1 MVQPSAFAALV
12 PAYPAWFRIW
22 ACWPAYPWVPVP
34 LRTSMTAPWSGSE
47 VAAGEDELGE
57 GVGSAEGVASTVGA
71 ALGLADALGVVAAT
85 VGVVV
90 AGVVVCW
97 RDRAVAAAHP
107 RAGTITRMARKGHT
121 FFHLDG
127 LGRCM
132 PTGVSSPA
140 RSNSSLG
147 Y

>member
-1 MVQPSAFAALV
+1 
-12 PAYPAWFRIW
+12 
-22 ACWPAYPWVPVP
+22 
-34 LRTSMTAPWSGSE
+34 MTAPWSGSE
-47 VAAGEDELGE
+47 EAAGEDELGE

-85 VGVVV
+85 VGAFV

-132 PTGVSSPA
+132 PTGISSPA

>member
-1 MVQPSAFAALV
+1 
-12 PAYPAWFRIW
+12 
-22 ACWPAYPWVPVP
+22 
-34 LRTSMTAPWSGSE
+34 MTAPWSGSAE
-47 VAAGEDELGE
+47 AAEDEELAEELGA
-57 GVGSAEGVASTVGA
+57 VDTA
-71 ALGLADALGVVAAT
+71 
-85 VGVVV
+85 VGVEP
-90 AGVVVCW
+90 GVVVCW

-132 PTGVSSPA
+132 PTGISSPA

>member
-1 MVQPSAFAALV
+1 
-12 PAYPAWFRIW
+12 
-22 ACWPAYPWVPVP
+22 
-34 LRTSMTAPWSGSE
+34 
-47 VAAGEDELGE
+47 
-57 GVGSAEGVASTVGA
+57 VASAVGA
-71 ALGLADALGVVAAT
+71 VLGLAEELGTVDTA
-85 VGVVV
+85 VGVEL
-90 AGVVVCW
+90 GVVVCW

-132 PTGVSSPA
+132 PTGISSPA

>member
-1 MVQPSAFAALV
+1 
-12 PAYPAWFRIW
+12 
-22 ACWPAYPWVPVP
+22 
-34 LRTSMTAPWSGSE
+34 MTAPWSGSAE
-47 VAAGEDELGE
+47 AAEDEELAE
-57 GVGSAEGVASTVGA
+57 GVGSAGAVASAVGA
-71 ALGLADALGVVAAT
+71 AVGLAEELGAVDTAV
-85 VGVVV
+85 
-90 AGVVVCW
+90 GVVVCW

-107 RAGTITRMARKGHT
+107 RAGTITRMARKGQT

-132 PTGVSSPA
+132 PTGISSPA

>member
-1 MVQPSAFAALV
+1 
-12 PAYPAWFRIW
+12 
-22 ACWPAYPWVPVP
+22 
-34 LRTSMTAPWSGSE
+34 MTAPWSGSE

-57 GVGSAEGVASTVGA
+57 GVGSSEGVASTVGA

-85 VGVVV
+85 VGV
-90 AGVVVCW
+90 VVVCW

-132 PTGVSSPA
+132 PTGISSPA

>member
-1 MVQPSAFAALV
+1 
-12 PAYPAWFRIW
+12 
-22 ACWPAYPWVPVP
+22 
-34 LRTSMTAPWSGSE
+34 MTAPWSGSAE
-47 VAAGEDELGE
+47 AAEDEELAE
-57 GVGSAEGVASTVGA
+57 GVGSADAVASAVGA
-71 ALGLADALGVVAAT
+71 VLGLAEELGTVDTA
-85 VGVVV
+85 VGVEL
-90 AGVVVCW
+90 GVVVCW

-107 RAGTITRMARKGHT
+107 RAGTITRMARRGHT

-132 PTGVSSPA
+132 PTGISSPA

>member
-1 MVQPSAFAALV
+1 
-12 PAYPAWFRIW
+12 
-22 ACWPAYPWVPVP
+22 
-34 LRTSMTAPWSGSE
+34 MTAPWSGSAE
-47 VAAGEDELGE
+47 AEEDEELAE
-57 GVGSAEGVASTVGA
+57 GVGSADAVASVVGA
-71 ALGLADALGVVAAT
+71 VLGLAEELAEGVGSADAVASAVGDAEGAAALGVVAAGLGALLT
-85 VGVVV
+85 
-90 AGVVVCW
+90 VVCW

-132 PTGVSSPA
+132 PTGISSPA

>member
-1 MVQPSAFAALV
+1 
-12 PAYPAWFRIW
+12 
-22 ACWPAYPWVPVP
+22 
-34 LRTSMTAPWSGSE
+34 MTAPWSGSE

-57 GVGSAEGVASTVGA
+57 GVGSAVGDAEGA
-71 ALGLADALGVVAAT
+71 AALGVVAAGLGALLT
-85 VGVVV
+85 
-90 AGVVVCW
+90 VVCW

-107 RAGTITRMARKGHT
+107 RAGTITRMARKGQT

-132 PTGVSSPA
+132 PTGISSPA

>member
-1 MVQPSAFAALV
+1 
-12 PAYPAWFRIW
+12 
-22 ACWPAYPWVPVP
+22 
-34 LRTSMTAPWSGSE
+34 MTAPWSGSAE
-47 VAAGEDELGE
+47 AAEDEELAE
-57 GVGSAEGVASTVGA
+57 GVGSAGAVASAVGA
-71 ALGLADALGVVAAT
+71 AVGLAEELGAVDTAV
-85 VGVVV
+85 
-90 AGVVVCW
+90 GVVVCW

-132 PTGVSSPA
+132 PTGISSPA

>member
-1 MVQPSAFAALV
+1 
-12 PAYPAWFRIW
+12 
-22 ACWPAYPWVPVP
+22 
-34 LRTSMTAPWSGSE
+34 MTAPWSGSAE
-47 VAAGEDELGE
+47 AEEDEELAE
-57 GVGSAEGVASTVGA
+57 GVGSADAVASAVGA
-71 ALGLADALGVVAAT
+71 VLGLAEELGAVDTAE
-85 VGVVV
+85 GVEL
-90 AGVVVCW
+90 GVVVCW

-121 FFHLDG
+121 FFHLEG

-132 PTGVSSPA
+132 PTGISSPA

>member
-1 MVQPSAFAALV
+1 
-12 PAYPAWFRIW
+12 
-22 ACWPAYPWVPVP
+22 
-34 LRTSMTAPWSGSE
+34 MTAPWSGSE

-57 GVGSAEGVASTVGA
+57 GVGSSEGVASTVGA

-107 RAGTITRMARKGHT
+107 RAGTITRMARKGHYRIR
-121 FFHLDG
+121 G
-127 LGRCM
+127 SAAQVARGECGVACAALGWCHE
-132 PTGVSSPA
+132 
-140 RSNSSLG
+140 
-147 Y
+147 

>member
-1 MVQPSAFAALV
+1 
-12 PAYPAWFRIW
+12 
-22 ACWPAYPWVPVP
+22 
-34 LRTSMTAPWSGSE
+34 MTAPWSGSAE
-47 VAAGEDELGE
+47 ADEDEELAE
-57 GVGSAEGVASTVGA
+57 GVGSAGAVASVVGA
-71 ALGLADALGVVAAT
+71 ALGLAEELGAVDTAVGVELGVVA
-85 VGVVV
+85 
-90 AGVVVCW
+90 CW

-132 PTGVSSPA
+132 PTGISSPA

>member
-1 MVQPSAFAALV
+1 
-12 PAYPAWFRIW
+12 
-22 ACWPAYPWVPVP
+22 
-34 LRTSMTAPWSGSE
+34 MTAPWSGSE
-47 VAAGEDELGE
+47 EADEEELAE
-57 GVGSAEGVASTVGA
+57 GVGSAGA
-71 ALGLADALGVVAAT
+71 AASAVGEAEGAAELGALAAGLGALLTVA
-85 VGVVV
+85 
-90 AGVVVCW
+90 CW

-107 RAGTITRMARKGHT
+107 RAGTITRMARKGQT

-132 PTGVSSPA
+132 PTGISSPA

>member
-1 MVQPSAFAALV
+1 
-12 PAYPAWFRIW
+12 
-22 ACWPAYPWVPVP
+22 
-34 LRTSMTAPWSGSE
+34 MTAPWSGSAE
-47 VAAGEDELGE
+47 AEEDEELAE
-57 GVGSAEGVASTVGA
+57 GVGSADAVASAVGA
-71 ALGLADALGVVAAT
+71 VLGLAEELGAVDTA
-85 VGVVV
+85 VGVEL
-90 AGVVVCW
+90 GVVVCW

-107 RAGTITRMARKGHT
+107 SAGTITRMARKGHT

-132 PTGVSSPA
+132 PTGISSPA

>member
-1 MVQPSAFAALV
+1 M
-12 PAYPAWFRIW
+12 
-22 ACWPAYPWVPVP
+22 
-34 LRTSMTAPWSGSE
+34 RTWMTAPWSGSE
-47 VAAGEDELGE
+47 EADGEEELAE
-57 GVGSAEGVASTVGA
+57 GVGSADAVSSAVGA
-71 ALGLADALGVVAAT
+71 VLGLAEELGAVDTA
-85 VGVVV
+85 VGVEL
-90 AGVVVCW
+90 GVVVCW

-132 PTGVSSPA
+132 PTGISSPA

>member
-1 MVQPSAFAALV
+1 MA
-12 PAYPAWFRIW
+12 
-22 ACWPAYPWVPVP
+22 
-34 LRTSMTAPWSGSE
+34 APWSGSE
-47 VAAGEDELGE
+47 EADGEEELAE
-57 GVGSAEGVASTVGA
+57 GVGSADAVASGVGA
-71 ALGLADALGVVAAT
+71 AEGAAALGAVAAGLGALLT
-85 VGVVV
+85 
-90 AGVVVCW
+90 VVCW

-107 RAGTITRMARKGHT
+107 RAGTITRMARKGQT

-132 PTGVSSPA
+132 PTGMSSPV

>member
-1 MVQPSAFAALV
+1 
-12 PAYPAWFRIW
+12 
-22 ACWPAYPWVPVP
+22 
-34 LRTSMTAPWSGSE
+34 MTAPWSGSE
-47 VAAGEDELGE
+47 EADEEELAE
-57 GVGSAEGVASTVGA
+57 GVGSAGAAASAVGEAEGAA
-71 ALGLADALGVVAAT
+71 ALGALAAGLGALLTVA
-85 VGVVV
+85 
-90 AGVVVCW
+90 VCW

-132 PTGVSSPA
+132 PTGISSPA

>member
-1 MVQPSAFAALV
+1 MGSAGA
-12 PAYPAWFRIW
+12 
-22 ACWPAYPWVPVP
+22 
-34 LRTSMTAPWSGSE
+34 
-47 VAAGEDELGE
+47 VASP
-57 GVGSAEGVASTVGA
+57 VGSAV
-71 ALGLADALGVVAAT
+71 GLAEELGAVDT
-85 VGVVV
+85 PVGGA

-121 FFHLDG
+121 FFHLEG

-132 PTGVSSPA
+132 PTGISSPA

>member
-1 MVQPSAFAALV
+1 MGSAGA
-12 PAYPAWFRIW
+12 
-22 ACWPAYPWVPVP
+22 
-34 LRTSMTAPWSGSE
+34 
-47 VAAGEDELGE
+47 VASA
-57 GVGSAEGVASTVGA
+57 VGSAV
-71 ALGLADALGVVAAT
+71 GLAEELGAVDT
-85 VGVVV
+85 PVGGA

-121 FFHLDG
+121 FFHLEG

-132 PTGVSSPA
+132 PTGISSPA

>member
-1 MVQPSAFAALV
+1 
-12 PAYPAWFRIW
+12 
-22 ACWPAYPWVPVP
+22 
-34 LRTSMTAPWSGSE
+34 MTAPWSGSE

-71 ALGLADALGVVAAT
+71 SLGLADALGVVAAT

-97 RDRAVAAAHP
+97 RDRAVAAAQP

-132 PTGVSSPA
+132 PTGISSPA

>member
-1 MVQPSAFAALV
+1 
-12 PAYPAWFRIW
+12 
-22 ACWPAYPWVPVP
+22 
-34 LRTSMTAPWSGSE
+34 MTAPWSGSAE
-47 VAAGEDELGE
+47 AAEDEELAE
-57 GVGSAEGVASTVGA
+57 GVGSAGASAVGA
-71 ALGLADALGVVAAT
+71 AVGLAEELGAVDTA
-85 VGVVV
+85 VGVEP
-90 AGVVVCW
+90 GVVVCW

-132 PTGVSSPA
+132 PTGISSPA

>member
-1 MVQPSAFAALV
+1 
-12 PAYPAWFRIW
+12 
-22 ACWPAYPWVPVP
+22 
-34 LRTSMTAPWSGSE
+34 MTAPWSGS
-47 VAAGEDELGE
+47 DEADGDEELAE
-57 GVGSAEGVASTVGA
+57 GVGSADAVASAVGDAEGA
-71 ALGLADALGVVAAT
+71 AALGVVAAGLGALLT
-85 VGVVV
+85 V
-90 AGVVVCW
+90 ACW
-97 RDRAVAAAHP
+97 RDRTVAAAHP

-132 PTGVSSPA
+132 PTGISSPT